1 MQGSRRLLG
10 GLAAL
15 ALLLSTI
22 GIYALVSRSV
32 SQHTREI
39 GVRIMRSP
47 LHSTSATDALSFVAT
62 SFTRIAVALL
72 ALVGEPTF
80 SSLILNGTL
89 RSNGAGGGKIM
100 LLRLRGVEGDHV
112 GTECSGGA

>member
-1 MQGSRRLLG
+1 LQGSRRLLG

-32 SQHTREI
+32 SQRTREI

-47 LHSTSATDALSFVAT
+47 LYSTSATDALSFVAT
-62 SFTRIAVALL
+62 SFTLIAVALL
-72 ALVGEPTF
+72 ACYMPARRAMKVD
-80 SSLILNGTL
+80 SMVAL
-89 RSNGAGGGKIM
+89 RY
-100 LLRLRGVEGDHV
+100 E
-112 GTECSGGA
+112 